1 MFQLS
6 EEDERTTY
14 HLTVTYQDRT
24 CFERT
29 RNYNKDYCMSSIFSR
44 FYVCRLLPYIMN
56 TQNYTRVSLRQKQPV
71 TIVFPEKHKDRY
83 TYHHHAVISATDFT
97 KDRLDV
103 LCDKELIDIFPF
115 KNIQS
120 VRLTKRDPRVI
131 DYASKEYSEMNDDVL
146 IFSSNKSVKLANEN
160 ILKIDCLASS
170 EKCLFI

>member
-1 MFQLS
+1 MTVINQQIRNAYKDFMYQLS
-6 EEDERTTY
+6 DTRDTY

-29 RNYNKDYCMSSIFSR
+29 RNNNKDYCMSSIFSR

-71 TIVFPEKHKDRY
+71 TIVFPERHKDRY

-131 DYASKEYSEMNDDVL
+131 DYASKEYSEWNNDVL
-146 IFSSNKSVKLANEN
+146 IFNSKGKRL
-160 ILKIDCLASS
+160 
-170 EKCLFI
+170 